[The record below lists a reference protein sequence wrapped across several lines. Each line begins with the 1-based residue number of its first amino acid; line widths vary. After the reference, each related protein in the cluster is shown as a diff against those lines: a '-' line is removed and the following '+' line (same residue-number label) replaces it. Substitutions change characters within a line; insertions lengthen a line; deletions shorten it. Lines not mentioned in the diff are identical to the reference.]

1 MKTPRATLFAAALIL
16 MGANTVGAGTIYVP
30 NYSFESPVVPEVF
43 PYATNAL
50 DEWEES
56 PQPSWYDP
64 SQNYDTPWSYLVGT
78 FYNVP
83 YPGEYIDN
91 VDGVQAAFLLSYPDV
106 GFFQDYDSIGGTNT
120 VPDHAFNATFTVGKT
135 YTLIVGLA
143 SSSDE
148 PLTPGSTLQLSLY
161 YRDDASNMVIVA
173 SNNVCYDTTIF
184 TNLTHMIDFQV
195 QVPGVKPT
203 DPWAGQNIGIQ
214 LLCTPS
220 LELAG
225 GYWDADNARLVE
237 TTPLNLV
244 NPVVTNGRMQF
255 TVQSEPNVV
264 FQILATTD
272 PSLPVTDW
280 ISLATLTNVTGSLPF
295 VDQTRGLGQRFYTA
309 QQSP

>member
-1 MKTPRATLFAAALIL
+1 MKNRHAILFAAVLIL
-16 MGANTVGAGTIYVP
+16 LGGKMVGAQSIYVP

-64 SQNYDTPWSYLVGT
+64 SENYDTPWSYLVGT

-91 VDGVQAAFLLSYPDV
+91 VDGVQAAFLQAYPDV
-106 GFFQDYDSIGGTNT
+106 GFFQDYNSIGGTNT

-135 YTLIVGLA
+135 YTLTVGLT
-143 SSSDE
+143 SSSEE
-148 PLTPGSTLQLSLY
+148 PLTPGSTIQLSLY
-161 YRDDASNMVIVA
+161 YRDGAGTMMIVA
-173 SNNVCYDTTIF
+173 SNNVCYDTNIF
-184 TNLTHMIDFQV
+184 TNLTHLFDFQV
-195 QVPGVKPT
+195 QVPGVKAT

-214 LLCTPS
+214 LLCTPT
-220 LELAG
+220 LDLAG

-237 TTPLNLV
+237 TAALNLV
-244 NPVVTNGRMQF
+244 NPLITNGQFQF
-255 TVQSEPNVV
+255 TVQSDSNVV

-272 PSLPVTDW
+272 LSLPVTNW
-280 ISLATLTNVTGSLPF
+280 TSLATLTNVTGTIPF
-295 VDQTRGLGQRFYTA
+295 VDETAGLGQRFYTA
-309 QQSP
+309 QQLP